1 MGFSHAPTPS
11 YRSLMIF
18 IDGGY
23 LRKNVDNLD
32 DKYNIIYQNFTR
44 WLAERTG
51 SGRIQSELVRAYY
64 YDAIVDQTDSNFIS
78 QSKYFDEI
86 QKLPNMDIRLGRL
99 IKTEKKYRQK
109 GVDILL
115 AIDVLSKAYLN
126 HFDWCIILAGDDDYL
141 DLVRTVKNT
150 TGKQVIGA
158 YFKKTVSERL
168 VKSFDRMIVL
178 TKEQLIEGNCI
189 KTEYIT

>member
-1 MGFSHAPTPS
+1 MPITYAPTPS

-32 DKYNIIYQNFTR
+32 GKYNIIYQKFSR
-44 WLAERTG
+44 WLTDRAG
-51 SGRIQSELVRAYY
+51 SGRIQSELVRTYY

-86 QKLPNMDIRLGRL
+86 QKLSNMEVRLGRL
-99 IKTEKKYRQK
+99 IKTDKNYRQK

-115 AIDVLSKAYLN
+115 AIDMLSKAYLN
-126 HFDWCIILAGDDDYL
+126 HFDWSILLAGDDDYL

-178 TKEQLIEGNCI
+178 TKEQLIEGSCL
-189 KTEYIT
+189 KTE